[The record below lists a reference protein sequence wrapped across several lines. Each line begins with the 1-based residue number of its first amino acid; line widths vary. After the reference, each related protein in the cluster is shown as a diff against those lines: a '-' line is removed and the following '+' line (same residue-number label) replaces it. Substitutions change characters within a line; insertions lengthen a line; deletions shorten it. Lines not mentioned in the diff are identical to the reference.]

1 MFLVYDVAISLL
13 LFKVDKHYWPVL
25 KACLDYLGYL
35 YPHELNDVEI
45 DSNVEGNAKRTMS
58 RAIDLIITYRVVK
71 MLVTPFNKFKAFDLG
86 IIDEKGKVLRKFK
99 EVKGSERK
107 HYTMLHRF
115 VFNLKRILT
124 KVGLGSRLGSFAVA
138 LALLIKEDKS
148 YAQHKDNIEAAVITY
163 LKEENLYNML
173 LNEVREIP
181 EIQQPYMTCFGIDV
195 YEREEELIAEDE
207 YAKTL

>member
-1 MFLVYDVAISLL
+1 
-13 LFKVDKHYWPVL
+13 
-25 KACLDYLGYL
+25 
-35 YPHELNDVEI
+35 
-45 DSNVEGNAKRTMS
+45 MS

-71 MLVTPFNKFKAFDLG
+71 LLVTPFNKFKAYELG
-86 IIDEKGKVLRKFK
+86 IIDDEGKVLRKFK
-99 EVKGSERK
+99 TIKGSEKK

-115 VFNLKRILT
+115 VFNLKRILK

-148 YAQHKDNIEAAVITY
+148 YIQHKDAIESAVITY
-163 LKEENLYNML
+163 LKEENLYDML

-181 EIQQPYMTCFGIDV
+181 ELPGEPYMTCFGVDV
-195 YEREEELIAEDE
+195 YERGDELVSEDE

>member
-1 MFLVYDVAISLL
+1 
-13 LFKVDKHYWPVL
+13 
-25 KACLDYLGYL
+25 
-35 YPHELNDVEI
+35 
-45 DSNVEGNAKRTMS
+45 MS

-71 MLVTPFNKFKAFDLG
+71 MLVTPFNKFKAFELG

-99 EVKGSERK
+99 EVKGSEKK

-115 VFNLKRILT
+115 VFNLKRILQ

-138 LALLIKEDKS
+138 LALLIKEDKT
-148 YAQHKDNIEAAVITY
+148 YAQHKDSIEAAVVTY

-181 EIQQPYMTCFGIDV
+181 EIPEQPYMTCFGIDV
-195 YEREEELIAEDE
+195 YEREDELVAEDE

>member
-1 MFLVYDVAISLL
+1 
-13 LFKVDKHYWPVL
+13 
-25 KACLDYLGYL
+25 
-35 YPHELNDVEI
+35 
-45 DSNVEGNAKRTMS
+45 MS

-71 MLVTPFNKFKAFDLG
+71 MLVTPFTKFKAYDLG

-115 VFNLKRILT
+115 VFNLKRILQ

-148 YAQHKDNIEAAVITY
+148 YINHKDAIESAVVTY
-163 LKEENLYNML
+163 LKEQNLYDEIL
-173 LNEVREIP
+173 KESQEIP
-181 EIQQPYMTCFGIDV
+181 EINDEPFMTCFGVDI
-195 YEREEELIAEDE
+195 YERGNELVSEYE

>member
-1 MFLVYDVAISLL
+1 
-13 LFKVDKHYWPVL
+13 
-25 KACLDYLGYL
+25 
-35 YPHELNDVEI
+35 
-45 DSNVEGNAKRTMS
+45 MS

-71 MLVTPFNKFKAFDLG
+71 MLVTPFKKFKAFELG
-86 IIDEKGKVLRKFK
+86 IIDEKGKVLRKMK

-115 VFNLKRILT
+115 VFNLKRILK

-138 LALLIKEDKS
+138 LALLIKEDKT
-148 YAQHKDNIEAAVITY
+148 YAQHKDSIESAVITY
-163 LKEENLYNML
+163 LKEENLYDML

-181 EIQQPYMTCFGIDV
+181 EISGEPYMNCFGIDV
-195 YEREEELIAEDE
+195 YERDNELVAEDE